1 MSFAG
6 LKKQFNKAN
15 QYMSEKIGGA
25 KGTELDDEFVEM
37 ERRIDVLGKLVD
49 DLINKTHEFLQPNPG
64 TASRAK
70 MSTRNA
76 ISKLRGQ
83 ENKILYPQPEGT
95 LGDYMIRHGTDLGD
109 DSMFGGCLIEAG
121 ESFKH
126 LAEIKYNLEDNVK
139 QNFLE
144 PLNQLQNKDLKEVN
158 HHRKKLSGRRLDFD
172 CKRRKK
178 EKGGKPN
185 GPEEGTSFQNSQEE
199 LRVAEDKFEES
210 KNLAENA
217 MHNVLENEVEYISQ
231 LQAFI
236 EAEVDY
242 HRQALNTLQSLL
254 DTLEQKRNE
263 AANRPKSEHIPKR
276 VSSFRR
282 SESPNSY
289 DGPSDGMETGKSGSY
304 NFNNIQAP
312 SYHQSG
318 YDQFDDQD
326 PFGSYAVPDT
336 KKKPMAK
343 ALYDFIAENEGE
355 LGFQEGDYI
364 DLISQVDENWY
375 EGSVNGQAGF
385 FPINYVE
392 VINPL

>member
-1 MSFAG
+1 MSLAG

-49 DLINKTHEFLQPNPG
+49 DLINKTHEFLQPNP
-64 TASRAK
+64 ASRAK

-76 ISKLRGQ
+76 ISKMRGQ
-83 ENKILYPQPEGT
+83 EQKILYPQPEGT
-95 LGDYMIRHGTDLGD
+95 LGDYMVKHGTDLGD
-109 DSMFGGCLIEAG
+109 DSIFGNCLIEAG

-178 EKGGKPN
+178 EKGACVGDENKTSAT
-185 GPEEGTSFQNSQEE
+185 GGTTVTEEE
-199 LRVAEDKFEES
+199 LRAAEDKFEES

-254 DTLEQKRNE
+254 EIVEQKRNE
-263 AANRPKSEHIPKR
+263 CAGRPRSEHIPKR

-282 SESPNSY
+282 SESP
-289 DGPSDGMETGKSGSY
+289 DSDEDTETKSGSHT
-304 NFNNIQAP
+304 FNSIQTPA
-312 SYHQSG
+312 YHQSAFNP
-318 YDQFDDQD
+318 YDETD
-326 PFGSYAVPDT
+326 PFGSYAVPDG
-336 KKKPMAK
+336 KKKPMAR
-343 ALYDFIAENEGE
+343 ALYDFVPENEGE
-355 LGFQEGDYI
+355 LSFQEGDYI
-364 DLISQVDENWY
+364 DLISQVDENWF
-375 EGSVNGQAGF
+375 EGSVRGQAGF

-392 VINPL
+392 VVNPL

>member
-1 MSFAG
+1 MSLAG

-49 DLINKTHEFLQPNPG
+49 DLINKTHEFLQPNP
-64 TASRAK
+64 ASRAK

-76 ISKLRGQ
+76 LSKMRGQ
-83 ENKILYPQPEGT
+83 EQKILYPQPEGT
-95 LGDYMIRHGTDLGD
+95 LGDYMIRHGTDLGE
-109 DSMFGGCLIEAG
+109 DSTFGGCLIEAG

-139 QNFLE
+139 QNFLD
-144 PLNQLQNKDLKEVN
+144 PLNQLQTKDLREVN

-172 CKRRKK
+172 CKKRKK
-178 EKGGKPN
+178 DKGSTIT
-185 GPEEGTSFQNSQEE
+185 EEE

-254 DTLEQKRNE
+254 DGLEHKRNE
-263 AANRPKSEHIPKR
+263 AASKPRTEHIPKR

-289 DGPSDGMETGKSGSY
+289 DGPSEAFDNDTGKSGSY
-304 NFNNIQAP
+304 TFNNIQAP

-318 YDQFDDQD
+318 YNPYDDQD

-336 KKKPMAK
+336 KKKPMAR
-343 ALYDFIAENEGE
+343 ALYDFEPENEGE
-355 LGFQEGDYI
+355 LGFQEGDYV
-364 DLISQVDENWY
+364 DLVSQVDENWF
-375 EGSVNGQAGF
+375 EGTFNGQAGF

>member
-1 MSFAG
+1 MSLAG
-6 LKKQFNKAN
+6 FKKQINKAN

-25 KGTELDDEFVEM
+25 KGTELDDEFTEM

-49 DLINKTHEFLQPNPG
+49 DLINKTHEFLQPNP
-64 TASRAK
+64 ASRAK

-76 ISKLRGQ
+76 ISKMRGQ
-83 ENKILYPQPEGT
+83 EQKILYPQPEGT
-95 LGDYMIRHGTDLGD
+95 LGDYMVKHGTDLGD
-109 DSMFGGCLIEAG
+109 DSLFGCSLIEAG

-172 CKRRKK
+172 CKKRKK
-178 EKGGKPN
+178 EKGAPG
-185 GPEEGTSFQNSQEE
+185 GTTITEEE
-199 LRVAEDKFEES
+199 LRAAEDKFEES

-217 MHNVLENEVEYISQ
+217 MHNVLDNEVEYISQ

-254 DTLEQKRNE
+254 EAVEQKRSE
-263 AANRPKSEHIPKR
+263 ASSRPKSEHIPKR

-289 DGPSDGMETGKSGSY
+289 DGQSEDTELKSDSY
-304 NFNNIQAP
+304 NYNSIQTPAYQK
-312 SYHQSG
+312 S
-318 YDQFDDQD
+318 
-326 PFGSYAVPDT
+326 VPDT

-343 ALYDFIAENEGE
+343 ALYDFIPENEGE
-355 LGFQEGDYI
+355 LAFQEGDYI
-364 DLISQVDENWY
+364 DLISQVDDNWY
-375 EGSVNGQAGF
+375 EGSVHGQAGF
-385 FPINYVE
+385 FPVNYVE
-392 VINPL
+392 VVNPL

>member
-1 MSFAG
+1 MSLAG

-49 DLINKTHEFLQPNPG
+49 DLINKTHEFLQPNP
-64 TASRAK
+64 ASRAK

-76 ISKLRGQ
+76 ISKIRGQ
-83 ENKILYPQPEGT
+83 EQKILYPQPEGT
-95 LGDYMIRHGTDLGD
+95 LGDYMVKHGTDLGD
-109 DSMFGGCLIEAG
+109 DSIFGNCLIEAG

-178 EKGGKPN
+178 EKGATVT
-185 GPEEGTSFQNSQEE
+185 EEE
-199 LRVAEDKFEES
+199 LRAAEDKFEES

-254 DTLEQKRNE
+254 EIVEQKRNE
-263 AANRPKSEHIPKR
+263 SAGRPRSEHIPKR

-282 SESPNSY
+282 SESPNS
-289 DGPSDGMETGKSGSY
+289 DDQNEDTETKSGSH
-304 NFNNIQAP
+304 NFNNIQIPA
-312 SYHQSG
+312 YHQS
-318 YDQFDDQD
+318 
-326 PFGSYAVPDT
+326 VPDG
-336 KKKPMAK
+336 KKKPMAR
-343 ALYDFIAENEGE
+343 ALYDFVPENEGE
-355 LGFQEGDYI
+355 LSFQEGELI

-375 EGSVNGQAGF
+375 EGSVHGQAGF

-392 VINPL
+392 VVNPL

>member
-1 MSFAG
+1 MSLAG

-49 DLINKTHEFLQPNPG
+49 DLINKTHEFLQPNP
-64 TASRAK
+64 ASRAK

-76 ISKLRGQ
+76 ISKIRGQ
-83 ENKILYPQPEGT
+83 EQKILYPQPEGT
-95 LGDYMIRHGTDLGD
+95 LGDYMVKHGTDLGE
-109 DSMFGGCLIEAG
+109 DSLFGGCLIEAG

-139 QNFLE
+139 QNFLD

-178 EKGGKPN
+178 DKGSN
-185 GPEEGTSFQNSQEE
+185 VTEEE
-199 LRVAEDKFEES
+199 LRAAEDKFDES

-231 LQAFI
+231 LEAFI

-254 DTLEQKRNE
+254 DTLEQKRSE
-263 AANRPKSEHIPKR
+263 AASRPKSEHIPKR
-276 VSSFRR
+276 VSSFLR

-289 DGPSDGMETGKSGSY
+289 DDQNENMDIGGKSGSY
-304 NFNNIQAP
+304 TFNSIKAP
-312 SYHQSG
+312 SYHQS
-318 YDQFDDQD
+318 
-326 PFGSYAVPDT
+326 VPDT
-336 KKKPMAK
+336 KKKPMAR

-355 LGFQEGDYI
+355 LAFQEGDYI
-364 DLISQVDENWY
+364 DLISQVDENWF
-375 EGSVNGQAGF
+375 EGSLKGQAGF

>member
-25 KGTELDDEFVEM
+25 KGTELDDDFVEM

-49 DLINKTHEFLQPNPG
+49 DLIAKTHEFLQPNP
-64 TASRAK
+64 ASRAK

-76 ISKLRGQ
+76 ISKMRGQ
-83 ENKILYPQPEGT
+83 EQRMLYPQPEGT
-95 LGDYMIRHGTDLGD
+95 LGDHMHKHGSDLGVE
-109 DSMFGGCLIEAG
+109 SVFGACLVEAG

-172 CKRRKK
+172 CKKRKK
-178 EKGGKPN
+178 DKGSN
-185 GPEEGTSFQNSQEE
+185 VTEEE

-242 HRQALNTLQSLL
+242 HRQALNALQSLL
-254 DTLEQKRNE
+254 ESLDEKRNE
-263 AANRPKSEHIPKR
+263 AASRPRSEHIPRR
-276 VSSFRR
+276 VGSVRR

-289 DGPSDGMETGKSGSY
+289 DGPNDGPNDGYDMGGKSGSY
-304 NFNNIQAP
+304 AFNNIQTP

-318 YDQFDDQD
+318 YDQYDDQD

-336 KKKPMAK
+336 KKKPTVR
-343 ALYDFIAENEGE
+343 ALYDFVAENDGE
-355 LGFQEGDYI
+355 LGFQEGDMI

-375 EGSVNGQAGF
+375 EGSLHGQAGF

-392 VINPL
+392 VVNPL

>member
-49 DLINKTHEFLQPNPG
+49 DLINKTHEFLQPNP
-64 TASRAK
+64 ASRAK

-83 ENKILYPQPEGT
+83 EQKILYPQPEGT
-95 LGDYMIRHGTDLGD
+95 LGDYMIKHGTDLGE
-109 DSMFGGCLIEAG
+109 DSVFGGCLIEAG

-178 EKGGKPN
+178 EKGAAGGSN
-185 GPEEGTSFQNSQEE
+185 VTEEE

-242 HRQALNTLQSLL
+242 HRQALNTLQ
-254 DTLEQKRNE
+254 TLMDALEIKRND
-263 AANRPKSEHIPKR
+263 AASRPKSEHIPKR
-276 VSSFRR
+276 IVSYNR

-289 DGPSDGMETGKSGSY
+289 DGPSESLDTGGKSGSY
-304 NFNNIQAP
+304 NFNSIQAP

-318 YDQFDDQD
+318 FDPYDDQD

-364 DLISQVDENWY
+364 QLISQVDENWY

>member
-1 MSFAG
+1 M
-6 LKKQFNKAN
+6 
-15 QYMSEKIGGA
+15 
-25 KGTELDDEFVEM
+25 
-37 ERRIDVLGKLVD
+37 
-49 DLINKTHEFLQPNPG
+49 
-64 TASRAK
+64 
-70 MSTRNA
+70 
-76 ISKLRGQ
+76 
-83 ENKILYPQPEGT
+83 
-95 LGDYMIRHGTDLGD
+95 
-109 DSMFGGCLIEAG
+109 SMFLAAGG
-121 ESFKH
+121 S
-126 LAEIKYNLEDNVK
+126 NVT
-139 QNFLE
+139 E
-144 PLNQLQNKDLKEVN
+144 
-158 HHRKKLSGRRLDFD
+158 
-172 CKRRKK
+172 
-178 EKGGKPN
+178 
-185 GPEEGTSFQNSQEE
+185 EE

-242 HRQALNTLQSLL
+242 HRQALNTLQ
-254 DTLEQKRNE
+254 TLMDALEIKRND
-263 AANRPKSEHIPKR
+263 AASRPKSEHIPKR
-276 VSSFRR
+276 IVSYNR

-289 DGPSDGMETGKSGSY
+289 DGPSESLDTGGKSGSY
-304 NFNNIQAP
+304 NFNSIQAP

-318 YDQFDDQD
+318 FDPYDDQD

-364 DLISQVDENWY
+364 QLISQVDENWY

>member
-49 DLINKTHEFLQPNPG
+49 DLINKTHEFLQPNP
-64 TASRAK
+64 ASRAK

-83 ENKILYPQPEGT
+83 EQKILYPQPEGT
-95 LGDYMIRHGTDLGD
+95 LGDYMIKHGTDLGE
-109 DSMFGGCLIEAG
+109 DSVFGGCLIEAG

-178 EKGGKPN
+178 EKGSN
-185 GPEEGTSFQNSQEE
+185 VTEEE

-242 HRQALNTLQSLL
+242 HRQALNTLQ
-254 DTLEQKRNE
+254 TLMDALEIKRND
-263 AANRPKSEHIPKR
+263 AASRPKSEHIPKR
-276 VSSFRR
+276 IVSYNR

-289 DGPSDGMETGKSGSY
+289 DGPSESLDTGGKSGSY
-304 NFNNIQAP
+304 NFNSIQAP
-312 SYHQSG
+312 SYHQS
-318 YDQFDDQD
+318 
-326 PFGSYAVPDT
+326 VPDT

-364 DLISQVDENWY
+364 QLISQVDENWY